1 MRMIAPCCVV
11 LALLASCQT
20 PTPREPQP
28 NVVLKPYVPPRPPV
42 PLTRE
47 QLRDKN
53 LRMMQE
59 ELREQI
65 DKTESVIEST
75 RRK

>member
-1 MRMIAPCCVV
+1 MRMIAPCCIV

-28 NVVLKPYVPPRPPV
+28 SVVLKPYVPPPPPV
-42 PLTRE
+42 PLTRG
-47 QLRDKN
+47 QLRDKH